1 MRSFSNCNF
10 RFRKMKILLE
20 IDKNTNIIETKSKPR
35 EINFGHKVSDVV
47 SNSRDLH
54 TRILF
59 ALFSEAVSK

>member
-1 MRSFSNCNF
+1 
-10 RFRKMKILLE
+10 MKILLE

-59 ALFSEAVSK
+59 ALFPEAVSK